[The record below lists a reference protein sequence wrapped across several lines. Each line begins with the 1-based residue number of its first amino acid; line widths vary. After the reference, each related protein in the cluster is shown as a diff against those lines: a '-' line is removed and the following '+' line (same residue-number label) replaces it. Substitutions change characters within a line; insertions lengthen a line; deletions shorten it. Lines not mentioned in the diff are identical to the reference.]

1 MVKIE
6 KLYKSYKFH
15 RVLNGLDMHVKE
27 GEVYGFIG
35 ENGSGKTTT
44 MNILCN
50 IIKKDTGLITI
61 NGGNKYRIGYLP
73 ESPMLFSYMNAHQY
87 LEYIGAC
94 CEYPGDIKA
103 RNEEL
108 LKLVNLTD
116 AANRKIKGYSRGM
129 NQRLGLAAAIYLDPD
144 IILLDEP
151 TSALDPQGRAEVI
164 KIILYLKSIG
174 KTVILSTHILTDVER
189 VADTVGILSGGVLI
203 EQDNLAALQSR
214 HSNNSIVITPLAANE
229 QNHNKIMEI
238 DFANVTPAGNG
249 SYEIQVEDIEQ
260 DSVKLQNYLKE
271 NAVALSGYYVN
282 KVTLEDIY
290 LKAVGNN
297 AN

>member
-1 MVKIE
+1 MVRIE

-15 RVLNGLDMHVKE
+15 PVLNGLDMHVKT

-50 IIKKDTGLITI
+50 IIKKDTGLITL

-73 ESPMLFSYMNAHQY
+73 ESPMLFTYMNAHQY

-103 RNEEL
+103 RNKEL

-129 NQRLGLAAAIYLDPD
+129 NQRLGLATAIYMDPD
-144 IILLDEP
+144 IIILDEP

-189 VADTVGILSGGVLI
+189 VADTVGILHGGVLI
-203 EQDNLAALQSR
+203 DQDNLAAMLSK
-214 HSNNSIVITPLAANE
+214 HSNNSIIISPLAGNE
-229 QNHNKIMEI
+229 QIHKKIMEI
-238 DFANVTPAGNG
+238 DFGNVTPDGNG
-249 SYEIQVEDIEQ
+249 SYEIQVENIEQ
-260 DSVKLQNYLKE
+260 DGVKLQNYLKE
-271 NAVALSGYYVN
+271 NDINLSGYYVN

>member
-50 IIKKDTGLITI
+50 IIKKDTGLITL
-61 NGGNKYRIGYLP
+61 NGGKEYRIGYLP
-73 ESPMLFSYMNAHQY
+73 ESPMLFTYMNAHQY
-87 LEYIGAC
+87 LDYIGAC

-129 NQRLGLAAAIYLDPD
+129 NQRLGLASAIYIDPD
-144 IILLDEP
+144 IIILDEP

-164 KIILYLKSIG
+164 KIIQHLKSAG

-189 VADTVGILSGGVLI
+189 VADTVGILHGGVLV
-203 EQDNLAALQSR
+203 EEESLETLLSR
-214 HSNNSIVITPLAANE
+214 HSNNSISITPMANNE
-229 QNHNKIMEI
+229 QIHNKILQI
-238 DFANVTPAGNG
+238 DFGNVYTDGKG
-249 SYEIQVEDIEQ
+249 SYNVLVEDL
-260 DSVKLQNYLKE
+260 DKDGVKLQNYLKE
-271 NAVALSGYYVN
+271 NDINLSGYYVN

-290 LKAVGNN
+290 LKAVSNN